1 MSRIRNEHSI
11 PDPKKGMWRM
21 FCHNHVMGGFWY
33 TLKIAK
39 DHLREALKKHG
50 DESEEAKAAAHVVVA
65 FHKLARITFVIHN
78 MALIRQTG
86 EIVTA

>member
-1 MSRIRNEHSI
+1 
-11 PDPKKGMWRM
+11 
-21 FCHNHVMGGFWY
+21 MGGFWY

-39 DHLREALKKHG
+39 DNVREALEKHG
-50 DESEEAKAAAHVVVA
+50 NESSEAQKAAHVVVA